1 MIPLYDY
8 SVYLEWIDITGYA
21 QIFAAIYL
29 SQCAPAYIALMI
41 ANVVCPTCC
50 CIQMQVKA
58 DRLFHGHP
66 YTCNRWKHLGLLAAG
81 TGIAPLFQIIKTILE
96 DPNDHTTLSLVFANR
111 TEQDILLREELDS
124 FERQFPEQFRA
135 HYVLSQPPNHPKWE
149 GGRGWVGAE
158 DIQEH
163 LPSPDQDN
171 VMVMICGQ
179 DQFLD
184 TLSGRT
190 VRGPPPPGK
199 KKGPKLQGPLQGL
212 LSKTKYTP
220 SQVYKF

>member
-1 MIPLYDY
+1 MT
-8 SVYLEWIDITGYA
+8 S
-21 QIFAAIYL
+21 
-29 SQCAPAYIALMI
+29 
-41 ANVVCPTCC
+41 NVHCPTCW

-66 YTCNRWKHLGLLAAG
+66 YKCNRWKHLGLLAAG
-81 TGIAPLFQIIKTILE
+81 TGIAPLFQIIKAVLE
-96 DPNDHTTLSLVFANR
+96 DPNDHTLLSLIFANR
-111 TEQDILLREELDS
+111 TEQDILLFDELDW
-124 FERQFPEQFRA
+124 FAHMYPEQFCA
-135 HYVLSQPPNHPKWE
+135 HYVLSQPRKNSKWS
-149 GGRGWVGAE
+149 GGHGWVGTQ
-158 DIQEH
+158 DIQH
-163 LPSPDQDN
+163 YLPSPDQQG

-199 KKGPKLQGPLQGL
+199 KKGPKLQGSLQGL
-212 LSKTKYTP
+212 LSQLKYDP